1 MNDIDNN
8 IDSRPSADTRK
19 YFHDTLNYMRSIG
32 MEWEFIWEYKRCRRQ
47 TYTIVEAVTSGHYE
61 WTK

>member
-1 MNDIDNN
+1 METSYIFYG
-8 IDSRPSADTRK
+8 RPSADTRK

-47 TYTIVEAVTSGHYE
+47 TCTVVEAVNSGYYE